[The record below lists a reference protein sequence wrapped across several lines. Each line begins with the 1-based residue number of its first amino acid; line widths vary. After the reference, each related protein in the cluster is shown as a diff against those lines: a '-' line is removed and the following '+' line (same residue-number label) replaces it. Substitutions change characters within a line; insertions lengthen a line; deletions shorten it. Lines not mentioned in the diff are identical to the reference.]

1 MADSTIYCY
10 KVMPFGLKN
19 AGTTYQRLINKA
31 FPNLIGKSIVTYVDD
46 MVVKSKQM
54 DQQIFYLDEVFSA
67 F

>member
-31 FPNLIGKSIVTYVDD
+31 FANLIGKSIVTYVDD